1 MSDLN
6 FSNLSIIA
14 LVCFKSTGEKK
25 KKEQIKETV
34 AGIVIFHL
42 DGGRFSI

>member
-6 FSNLSIIA
+6 FSNLSMIA

-25 KKEQIKETV
+25 IEQIKETV